1 MPQFMRGQPVSLLTE
16 LKRRNVFKVGIAYL
30 VMAWL
35 VMQVADVILNNIE
48 APKWIFQ
55 VLLVFLGV
63 GFAVALVLAWA
74 FELTPEGIKREAE
87 DPESTPVARKS
98 SQKLTYLI
106 IGVLALAASYLFM
119 TKEKPGPDSAV
130 SIDDLIA
137 RPSVIVLPFANI
149 SGDAAQDYLAFGL
162 TDELI
167 AGLQR
172 LGTFPVVSRNASLSF
187 GETEVSATDF
197 AQSYGASYLLEGSVN
212 VSSDEIRILANLSSA
227 NGNQV
232 WAERYQLEK
241 GQVDIFDVS
250 DELVSRVAAA
260 VLDSEVQ
267 RVHRTDRPPSD
278 AWEHYTKG
286 LRVVLAYDHKDYEM
300 ARTHLE
306 RAIEIAP
313 EMAEA
318 WWALGELEV
327 YNYLTKPLVADARLD
342 DLNKLI
348 GYFRKAHELSP
359 FHAAA
364 CGCLGYMLTAVGQP
378 DEARVVFEQAI
389 EAKPLSPDLR
399 LDYAIYL
406 VWAKRYA
413 EALENGA
420 LVLKLGP
427 SPGDRAGIW
436 LVRALVSFAEGEE
449 HEALDAVHRSLFVR
463 NDPFYTPAAVAL
475 LYVLGRHDEAA
486 NLLREVQSLFPDLE
500 PKNPL
505 SYVMLK
511 PIDDVLAAKRD
522 QGITTLPLDVTEIYA
537 DLTNRIDGEAGWLK
551 PVGFSELNVS
561 SWPLA
566 DPSRPGQ
573 GLILAL

>member
-1 MPQFMRGQPVSLLTE
+1 MSFFEE
-16 LKRRNVFKVGIAYL
+16 LKRRNVFKVGLAYL
-30 VMAWL
+30 VSAWL
-35 VMQVADVILNNIE
+35 VAQVSELVLGTFGTPEWVMQAVL
-48 APKWIFQ
+48 
-55 VLLVFLGV
+55 VLLAA
-63 GFAVALVLAWA
+63 GFILSLLLAWIY
-74 FELTPEGIKREAE
+74 ELTSEGIRK
-87 DPESTPVARKS
+87 ESEIRGSAATPAMASHGAYYV
-98 SQKLTYLI
+98 I
-106 IGVLALAASYLFM
+106 IGVLAILATYLFF
-119 TKEKPGPDSAV
+119 TREQSVPHRPPD
-130 SIDDLIA
+130 IDALLA
-137 RPSVIVLPFANI
+137 RPAVIVLPFANI
-149 SGDAAQDYLAFGL
+149 SGDAAQDYLSFGL

-172 LGTFPVVSRNASLSF
+172 LGAFPVVSRNASLSF
-187 GETEVSATDF
+187 GETELSATDF

-212 VSSDEIRILANLSSA
+212 VGSDEIRILANLSSA
-227 NGNQV
+227 DGNQA

-260 VLDSEVQ
+260 VLDSEVK
-267 RVHRTDRPPSD
+267 RVHRADRPPSD

-286 LRVVLAYDHKDYEM
+286 LKVVLAYDHKDYEM

-327 YNYLTKPLVADARLD
+327 YNYLTKPLVAAARLD

-348 GYFRKAHELSP
+348 GYFRKAHDLSP

-378 DEARVVFEQAI
+378 DEARVVFEEAI

-406 VWAKRYA
+406 VWAKRYD

-420 LVLKLGP
+420 LVLKLGS

-436 LVRALVSFAEGEE
+436 LVRSLVSFAQGEE

-486 NLLREVQSLFPDLE
+486 NLLSEMQSLFPDLE

-511 PIDDVLAAKRD
+511 PIDDVLSARRE
-522 QGITTLPLDVTEIYA
+522 QGIEGLPLNVEEIYS
-537 DLTNRIDGEAGWLK
+537 DLRNRSDGE
-551 PVGFSELNVS
+551 S
-561 SWPLA
+561 
-566 DPSRPGQ
+566 D
-573 GLILAL
+573 